1 MGGRSRLPGGL
12 PRLLSDHNTVEGRH
26 YRRAYVALET
36 EYGPF
41 RTDVVRFSAGRV
53 ALLEV
58 SLTASSRA
66 LDAARRQRAIGKG
79 RRPSERQLE
88 RLARRVGLDDGSYQA
103 ALDRL
108 REMAT
113 RTDRT
118 PTIAEL
124 AAKRRAQA

>member
-12 PRLLSDHNTVEGRH
+12 PRLLADHNTVEGRH
-26 YRRAYVALET
+26 YRRAYGALET

-41 RTDVVRFSAGRV
+41 RTDVVRFAAGRV

-58 SLTASSRA
+58 TLTASSRA
-66 LDAARRQRAIGKG
+66 LDAARRQRATGKG

-88 RLARRVGLDDGSYQA
+88 RLARRVGLDDGSYQG

-108 REMAT
+108 REMAGA
-113 RTDRT
+113 RKPLD
-118 PTIAEL
+118 L
-124 AAKRRAQA
+124 AQRLAQGGAR

>member
-1 MGGRSRLPGGL
+1 MGKRRALSGGQ
-12 PRLLSDHNTVEGRH
+12 PRMLSDHRSPEGAQ
-26 YRRAYVALET
+26 YRSAFEALKAEH
-36 EYGPF
+36 GPF
-41 RTDVVRFSAGRV
+41 HTATLRFAAGRV

-108 REMAT
+108 REMAGA
-113 RTDRT
+113 RKPLD
-118 PTIAEL
+118 L
-124 AAKRRAQA
+124 AQRLAQGQR